1 MRILVTGARGLLGA
15 AVIREL
21 SRDLDV
27 VPLDRAAL
35 DITNPA
41 AVRDVLTSARPDA
54 VVNCAGYNNVDGA
67 EEDPRTALDVN
78 AFSVRALSA
87 EAQRLGAIL
96 VHYSSDFV
104 FDGETDRPYRED
116 DRPNPRGTYAASKLL
131 GDWFALEHPQGY
143 VLRVESLFGAP
154 PPGGSREGSLGTI
167 VTRLRAREPV
177 PVFIDRT
184 VSPTYTADLAIATRG
199 ILTRRPSPGLYHA
212 VNTGAATWKAIAAE
226 AARVLGL
233 PFTPKEM
240 TLESAALRAPRPRYC
255 ALSNAKLAA
264 AGIPMPA
271 WQDALRRHLSSV

>member
-1 MRILVTGARGLLGA
+1 MRIVVTGARGLLGA

-21 SRDLDV
+21 SRDFDV

-35 DITNPA
+35 DITNPGL
-41 AVRDVLTSARPDA
+41 VRDVLTSARPDA

-67 EEDPRTALDVN
+67 EKDPRTALDVN

-143 VLRVESLFGAP
+143 VLRV
-154 PPGGSREGSLGTI
+154 
-167 VTRLRAREPV
+167 
-177 PVFIDRT
+177 
-184 VSPTYTADLAIATRG
+184 
-199 ILTRRPSPGLYHA
+199 
-212 VNTGAATWKAIAAE
+212 
-226 AARVLGL
+226 
-233 PFTPKEM
+233 
-240 TLESAALRAPRPRYC
+240 
-255 ALSNAKLAA
+255 
-264 AGIPMPA
+264 
-271 WQDALRRHLSSV
+271 